1 MQLFWLEMKKIF
13 SWKLILL
20 VVLVNV
26 LMFKLM
32 VEFDLEHFP
41 NGRPAGDLFKIEQ
54 EIIPKYGAQMDEAE
68 FLDLKATYEKKVAL
82 AEVYLANDPQAIEV
96 GMNTYEA
103 FRNFDYNDQKKKE
116 YHNQLF
122 HYSEED
128 FPWELQAYEWL
139 IDNFEHK
146 ENSLRAMIREASDG
160 QKIRFEQLL
169 DEEKYS
175 VYSDTVT
182 YNYKNYKT
190 SLAIVIF
197 LSIAILISPIFLRDK
212 KANVVPLQYS
222 AKRGR
227 SIYRTKWLAGV
238 VSTVFITSI
247 LLTFYMSLY
256 STNNTS
262 SHFDLPLYSLGWFYH
277 WYDITFL
284 QYIIISTIVIFVL
297 SILLGILT
305 MAISTIVP
313 NTIVLIAVQIV
324 VMFSMI
330 AGGAY
335 VLVNELMNMMH
346 AQAFIPAMIALFS
359 IGVIVFMRFV
369 WKREMHKDI
378 V

>member
-32 VEFDLEHFP
+32 IEFELEYFP

-68 FLDLKATYEKKVAL
+68 FLDFKVTYEKKVAL
-82 AEVYLANDPQAIEV
+82 ADVYLANDPQAIAV

-116 YHNQLF
+116 YHDQLF

-128 FPWELQAYEWL
+128 FPWELQSYEWF

-146 ENSLRAMIREASDG
+146 ENSLFVTIREASGG

-169 DEEKYS
+169 NEGKYS
-175 VYSDTVT
+175 IYSDTVT
-182 YNYKNYKT
+182 YNFKNYKT

-212 KANVVPLQYS
+212 KANIVPLQYS
-222 AKRGR
+222 AKSGR
-227 SIYRTKWLAGV
+227 NIYRTKWLAGV

-262 SHFDLPLYSLGWFYH
+262 SHFDLPLYSFGWFYQ

-284 QYIIISTIVIFVL
+284 QYIIISVIVIFVL

-335 VLVNELMNMMH
+335 VLVKELMNMMY
-346 AQAFIPAMIALFS
+346 AQAFVPTMFALFT
-359 IGVIVFMRFV
+359 IGVFVFMRFV
-369 WKREMHKDI
+369 WKREMRRDI
-378 V
+378 L